1 MTDPLV
7 TEASTNNSTTEVP
20 FTVHVFPCNAIIDA
34 CRYIIKLN
42 LFASDASELFIRVIK
57 MLNVI

>member
-7 TEASTNNSTTEVP
+7 TEASTNDSTTEVP

-42 LFASDASELFIRVIK
+42 LFASDAS
-57 MLNVI
+57 